1 MVEITTGQAIDL
13 IHDALDAANA
23 GYHDRDTGV
32 VDMTSG
38 EIARALLAAGWTPP
52 QSDDVEER
60 S

>member
-1 MVEITTGQAIDL
+1 MSEHAPVDVSRAIEL
-13 IHDALDAANA
+13 LHDALDADNA

-52 QSDDVEER
+52 VE